1 VKQLLPKL
9 AVTIVTFL
17 GVEFTVIFSIAAL
30 TREYDG
36 WEQAAGLI
44 TACARSRAQC
54 LVPARGAL
62 RGKVLDE
69 VSAAIPRDCVAWNKD
84 LVAKL
89 TSKDFQEFMALVMPL
104 IAIRNYKSQI
114 SFPENLS
121 AKVPLIT
128 AKIIRSRSYNYPSRL
143 VNGNIL
149 RAFYCHLGHT
159 NR

>member
-1 VKQLLPKL
+1 MASMADIRRGQGR
-9 AVTIVTFL
+9 A
-17 GVEFTVIFSIAAL
+17 
-30 TREYDG
+30 REHDG

-44 TACARSRAQC
+44 TACARSRVQC

-69 VSAAIPRDCVAWNKD
+69 VSASIPRDCVAWNKD

-128 AKIIRSRSYNYPSRL
+128 VKIIRSRSYNYPSRL

>member
-1 VKQLLPKL
+1 MPC
-9 AVTIVTFL
+9 
-17 GVEFTVIFSIAAL
+17 SAAL
-30 TREYDG
+30 
-36 WEQAAGLI
+36 
-44 TACARSRAQC
+44 ARRD
-54 LVPARGAL
+54 
-62 RGKVLDE
+62 KVLDE